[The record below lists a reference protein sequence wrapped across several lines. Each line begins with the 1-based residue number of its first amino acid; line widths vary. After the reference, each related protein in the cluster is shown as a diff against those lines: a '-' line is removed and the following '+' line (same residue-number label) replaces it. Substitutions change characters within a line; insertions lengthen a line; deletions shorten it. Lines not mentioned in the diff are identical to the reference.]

1 MSTGIALLIL
11 LAVAVWS
18 MGYYND
24 YIQQRG
30 WQVTA
35 SQLTRFRSSVKA
47 YVGRYYDTLL
57 SAAGT
62 SAPVI
67 ITPQMLKNTGLIEP
81 GFSNT
86 TADGQQISAAVTRNA
101 TNTDQLQALVITQGG
116 ESLPYAAL
124 RQISVDIDSL
134 GAYVWKSTNVTG
146 AMESWSVPLA
156 SFGVS
161 TSSGHVGALIPSDE
175 LGVAREESDR
185 LYRFSVTG
193 KPDLN
198 RMHTSI
204 DMGGS
209 NLNNTNTV
217 NAQTGNFSGNVNA
230 ANVAANNSVTAGGG
244 VTAGSDVR
252 STGGWLVTRGNKGWL
267 NETFGGGFY
276 MSDADWVRAIN
287 DKNIFTGGQ
296 VRGGSVRADG
306 RLSSGE
312 VLQLDKLNVAGTG
325 CETGTFSR
333 DVVGTF
339 LYCHN
344 GVWNS
349 VGKSNGNYMDL
360 GSYVSQF
367 DGVNNGD
374 STLIV
379 SVSGGASTINKKVK
393 DGACA
398 NSWALTASVNG
409 FIVANASDNNVDWA
423 KSGFISFPVPAKA
436 SYTIYSSPNATEGCS
451 PGMFNLV
458 GYQ

>member
-1 MSTGIALLIL
+1 MSTGIGLLIL

-35 SQLTRFRSSVKA
+35 SQLTRFRTSVKT

-57 SAAGT
+57 AAAGT
-62 SAPVI
+62 TAPVI

-204 DMGGS
+204 DMGS
-209 NLNNTNTV
+209 NNLNNTNTV
-217 NAQTGNFSGNVNA
+217 NAQTGNFSGNA
-230 ANVAANNSVTAGGG
+230 TAGGTVQAG
-244 VTAGSDVR
+244 NVNSNTNVIAAGTVQGGNVNANSNVNAGNAITAGGDIR
-252 STGGWLVTRGNKGWL
+252 TTNGWLVTQGSKGWI
-267 NETFGGGFY
+267 NETYGGGFT
-276 MSDADWVRAIN
+276 MTDNDWVRAIN
-287 DKNIFTGGQ
+287 DKNIYTGGQ
-296 VRGGSVRADG
+296 VRGGSVRSDSDLSGAG
-306 RLSSGE
+306 VLRLDRVNTVGAGCDINGDISHDAAGGVLSCQSGVWASSGAGKPGYYCRYTSF
-312 VLQLDKLNVAGTG
+312 DKGRSSDYIGYTLPTNFPT
-325 CETGTFSR
+325 C
-333 DVVGTF
+333 
-339 LYCHN
+339 
-344 GVWNS
+344 S
-349 VGKSNGNYMDL
+349 VIQPG
-360 GSYVSQF
+360 Q
-367 DGVNNGD
+367 
-374 STLIV
+374 TQ
-379 SVSGGASTINKKVK
+379 
-393 DGACA
+393 
-398 NSWALTASVNG
+398 
-409 FIVANASDNNVDWA
+409 
-423 KSGFISFPVPAKA
+423 
-436 SYTIYSSPNATEGCS
+436 EGCS
-451 PGMFNLV
+451 CMKVLLD
-458 GYQ
+458 Y

>member
-1 MSTGIALLIL
+1 MATNFKRADRGWTMMSTGIGLLIL
-11 LAVAVWS
+11 LVVAVWS

-47 YVGRYYDTLL
+47 YVGRYYDTIL

-62 SAPVI
+62 TAPVI

-116 ESLPYAAL
+116 ESLPYGAL

-204 DMGGS
+204 DMGS
-209 NLNNTNTV
+209 NNLNNTNTV
-217 NAQTGNFSGNVNA
+217 NAQTGNFSGNVTAAGTVQGGNVNA
-230 ANVAANNSVTAGGG
+230 TSNVTANNSISAGNSITAGG
-244 VTAGSDVR
+244 DIR
-252 STGGWLVTRGNKGWL
+252 SNNGWLITRDSKGWL
-267 NETFGGGFY
+267 NETHGGGFT
-276 MSDADWVRAIN
+276 MTDNDWVRAIN
-287 DKNIFTGGQ
+287 DKNIYTGGQ

-306 RLSSGE
+306 RLSAGE
-312 VLQLDKLNVAGTG
+312 TLQLDQVNNVGWG
-325 CETGTFSR
+325 CAPNGLVSR
-333 DVVGTF
+333 DASGAVLSCQSGVWTASAKMKDFQLVSGAAACGRYVLSTAYCPAGKQMLSGGYVLSRWGGDGWNAPDTNTPSPDGNGWQIYTGGGVVG
-339 LYCHN
+339 
-344 GVWNS
+344 
-349 VGKSNGNYMDL
+349 
-360 GSYVSQF
+360 GSCITAV
-367 DGVNNGD
+367 
-374 STLIV
+374 
-379 SVSGGASTINKKVK
+379 AW
-393 DGACA
+393 CA
-398 NSWALTASVNG
+398 TN
-409 FIVANASDNNVDWA
+409 
-423 KSGFISFPVPAKA
+423 
-436 SYTIYSSPNATEGCS
+436 
-451 PGMFNLV
+451 
-458 GYQ
+458 

>member
-1 MSTGIALLIL
+1 
-11 LAVAVWS
+11 

-35 SQLTRFRSSVKA
+35 SQLTRFRTSVKA

-57 SAAGT
+57 AAAGT
-62 SAPVI
+62 TAPVI

-124 RQISVDIDSL
+124 RQISVDIDGL

-204 DMGGS
+204 DMGS
-209 NLNNTNTV
+209 NNLNNTNTV
-217 NAQTGNFSGNVNA
+217 NAQTGIFSGNVTAAGTVQGGNVNA
-230 ANVAANNSVTAGGG
+230 TSNVTVNNSVTAGNAI
-244 VTAGSDVR
+244 TAGSDIR
-252 STGGWLVTRGNKGWL
+252 SNNGWLITRDSKGWL
-267 NETFGGGFY
+267 NETHGGGFT
-276 MSDADWVRAIN
+276 MTDNDWVRAIN
-287 DKNIFTGGQ
+287 DKNIYTGGQ
-296 VRGGSVRADG
+296 VRGGSVRADD
-306 RLSSGE
+306 RLSAGGI
-312 VLQLDKLNVAGTG
+312 LQLDQINNEGWGCDAGGVSHDSTGALLSCQSGVWKRQTPAFDIQTVISPSACTNLTAAYATCPAGTKLISG
-325 CETGTFSR
+325 GYQLTKWTEG
-333 DVVGTF
+333 
-339 LYCHN
+339 
-344 GVWNS
+344 
-349 VGKSNGNYMDL
+349 
-360 GSYVSQF
+360 GSYNSPDSNYADNPGNRWVITTP
-367 DGVNNGD
+367 NNQGKP
-374 STLIV
+374 SCYAAV
-379 SVSGGASTINKKVK
+379 ASCVR
-393 DGACA
+393 
-398 NSWALTASVNG
+398 
-409 FIVANASDNNVDWA
+409 
-423 KSGFISFPVPAKA
+423 
-436 SYTIYSSPNATEGCS
+436 
-451 PGMFNLV
+451 
-458 GYQ
+458 Q